1 MCMLP
6 FGLIALG
13 LAAASF
19 VRNRDVDSR
28 PKEPTWSAAQVAEN
42 QRIAELN
49 KTEIIILDRVRSV
62 WAAKANVDSAKR
74 KSAILHSTYD
84 GKQLSPAMRNAVD
97 ARYKLADEE
106 IEAAQ
111 ATLNAWRELSTA
123 TTPIIRSSAAKLI
136 TKVSCLG
143 SQ

>member
-1 MCMLP
+1 
-6 FGLIALG
+6 
-13 LAAASF
+13 
-19 VRNRDVDSR
+19 
-28 PKEPTWSAAQVAEN
+28 
-42 QRIAELN
+42 LN

-62 WAAKANVDSAKR
+62 WAAKANVDSAKP

-111 ATLNAWRELSTA
+111 ATLNAWRRTFDRDYA
-123 TTPIIRSSAAKLI
+123 NYQKLGG
-136 TKVSCLG
+136 KVDYQ
-143 SQ
+143 SQLPR